1 MNIWI
6 LSSDKKIN
14 LNHQVL
20 VFVIMITFSF
30 TIGAE
35 EVYESVDKEGV
46 VEFSDKPS
54 SDADDV
60 QVINVEEPNVA
71 NSVPSESIKSSMP
84 ASEIKTK
91 TEQTP
96 EQLEV
101 IRQGTVYGD
110 ENRKEIRK
118 ERKEHIG
125 DHREGVV
132 QQPIHSQ
139 PVHKGARG
147 K

>member
-6 LSSDKKIN
+6 LSSEKKIN

-20 VFVIMITFSF
+20 VFVVMITFSF

-54 SDADDV
+54 SDDA

-71 NSVPSESIKSSMP
+71 NSVSTESIKSSTP
-84 ASEIKTK
+84 ATKNK
-91 TEQTP
+91 TEQ
-96 EQLEV
+96 
-101 IRQGTVYGD
+101 
-110 ENRKEIRK
+110 NRTNTRT
-118 ERKEHIG
+118 
-125 DHREGVV
+125 
-132 QQPIHSQ
+132 
-139 PVHKGARG
+139 ARG
-147 K
+147 NSSRHSLWR